1 MSFQNCGLVYLLV
14 QKNHEAKDNVQGV
27 YQCVDDT
34 TCLRPVWVFMTGAS
48 GSAFNT
54 STDDIHGASVIVDA
68 LDGTLYYYE
77 ETGGY
82 CSYDKVRDLKEHKK
96 QIFFDCSCTS
106 LYYVYAWGQWT
117 GIRR

>member
-1 MSFQNCGLVYLLV
+1 MRRQRRLV
-14 QKNHEAKDNVQGV
+14 
-27 YQCVDDT
+27 CVRYG
-34 TCLRPVWVFMTGAS
+34 CLGQEAS

-82 CSYDKVRDLKEHKK
+82 
-96 QIFFDCSCTS
+96 
-106 LYYVYAWGQWT
+106 
-117 GIRR
+117 